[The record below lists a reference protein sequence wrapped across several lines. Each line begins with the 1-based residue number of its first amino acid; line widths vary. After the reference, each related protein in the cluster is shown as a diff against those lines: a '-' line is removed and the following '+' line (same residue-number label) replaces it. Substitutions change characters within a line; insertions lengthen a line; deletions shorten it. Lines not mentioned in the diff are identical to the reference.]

1 MLQYM
6 RSFSAIIVTLS
17 TFMPSK
23 SYRQLCHTSAS
34 STLWDLPWSEL
45 PTKVDPF
52 LTLTWRS
59 PECSRGELILN
70 FTGQIARLGG
80 TEPTSEYPALQT
92 HSHTG
97 RHNWT
102 EPSPHQDF
110 HFLGTKTF
118 QRILQSFGGCKKEQN
133 MKLHILQTSIYACFM
148 IKSCRKRSSLI
159 HIFKSKL
166 SSLLLIYYQSEGFQ
180 TWIIEFLR
188 LRMIVG

>member
-1 MLQYM
+1 M

-17 TFMPSK
+17 PFMPSK
-23 SYRQLCHTSAS
+23 SYRELCHTSAS
-34 STLWDLPWSEL
+34 STLSDLPWSEL
-45 PTKVDPF
+45 P
-52 LTLTWRS
+52 TLTWRS

-133 MKLHILQTSIYACFM
+133 MKLHIVQTSIYACFM
-148 IKSCRKRSSLI
+148 QKKLQETLI
-159 HIFKSKL
+159 PN
-166 SSLLLIYYQSEGFQ
+166 
-180 TWIIEFLR
+180 
-188 LRMIVG
+188 